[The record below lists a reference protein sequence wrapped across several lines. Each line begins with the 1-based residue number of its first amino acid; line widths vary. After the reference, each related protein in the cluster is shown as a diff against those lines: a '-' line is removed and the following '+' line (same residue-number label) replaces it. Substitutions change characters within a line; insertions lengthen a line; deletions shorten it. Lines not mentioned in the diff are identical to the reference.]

1 MRWLQR
7 SQGVTPTTALVEDVA
22 VTENGGGPTAHDSPA
37 LAEIFAGL
45 NPERPVRV
53 LDLGSALQ
61 INLEYYATIG
71 TGVRIVPLLRNDG
84 LEGLRSLEPEAFSAM
99 LDRLLPLDNVGFG
112 LILMW
117 DLLDY
122 LVDDQPTLLA
132 RHLATVS
139 EPGARIHLMVITA
152 ETMPAEPSRY
162 ELLDA
167 GRLAYRPTTPRR
179 TKAPDLPPAKVE
191 RWIKPFRVERSF
203 LLRHGIRE
211 FIAING

>member
-1 MRWLQR
+1 MRWLHR
-7 SQGVTPTTALVEDVA
+7 SQAVSPTTALGEDVGA
-22 VTENGGGPTAHDSPA
+22 IEKGGGPAVHDSPA
-37 LAEIFAGL
+37 LAEIISAID
-45 NPERPVRV
+45 PEHPIRV

-61 INLEYYATIG
+61 TNLEYYATIG
-71 TGVRIVPLLRNDG
+71 TGVRIVPLLRNNG
-84 LEGLRSLEPEAFSAM
+84 LEGLRSLEAEAFSAM
-99 LDRLLPLDNVGFG
+99 LDRLLPPNDIGFG

-122 LVDDQPTLLA
+122 LVDDQPALLS

-139 EPGARIHLMVITA
+139 EPGAKIHVMVITT

-162 ELLDA
+162 ELLGA

-179 TKAPDLPPAKVE
+179 TTAPDIPPAKVE

-203 LLRHGIRE
+203 LLRHGVRE
-211 FIAING
+211 FIAFNG